1 MHEAKEAFFKAALA
15 DAQRRW
21 DGMPRGTS
29 EKEKLKLQLD
39 AVFDRLIDFLEPR

>member
-1 MHEAKEAFFKAALA
+1 MHEAKEIFFQAALA

-21 DGMPRGTS
+21 EGMPKGTS